1 MRRAV
6 QGRLAEAVEALLNIE
21 KTQRLVSARARQLRR
36 SAALRRRAPAQA
48 ADVTGT
54 KLAVVALVRACF
66 QAKAWAALNENVLL
80 VSKRRSQLKQ
90 VSACAAR
97 AHASPALTS
106 KRRLCRPSRPW
117 CRSA

>member
-1 MRRAV
+1 M
-6 QGRLAEAVEALLNIE
+6 QGRLTEAVEALLNIE
-21 KTQRLVSARARQLRR
+21 KTQRLVSGRAQLPRR
-36 SAALRRRAPAQA
+36 SAALRLRLCAQA

-90 VSACAAR
+90 VGALRGAR
-97 AHASPALTS
+97 ECEP
-106 KRRLCRPSRPW
+106 
-117 CRSA
+117 